1 MPTICWYRPF
11 LLALAHCGRGW
22 LWVHYPLVS
31 SIYIN
36 LTLCM
41 VLYII
46 FIDYII
52 CSCMWITY
60 LSTKSAFLSLEELL
74 NIAIDLVPVPS
85 RCLRYAHLKWLLT
98 VLGRQRARPRL
109 ICAIH
114 VVRWLEV
121 SRAAACAYF
130 DTRSRMVSMAMNILI
145 NAHALLTVY
154 LIIRF

>member
-74 NIAIDLVPVPS
+74 NIAIALVPVS
-85 RCLRYAHLKWLLT
+85 SSQSWDVKE
-98 VLGRQRARPRL
+98 LGQDLFASSMWFDGRRL
-109 ICAIH
+109 
-114 VVRWLEV
+114 
-121 SRAAACAYF
+121 AAACAYF